1 MNQNIFLIGF
11 MGSGKSHWGHIWAL
25 EHGYTFY
32 DLDTEIEKAFEL
44 SVEEI
49 FEKHGEEKFREL
61 ERYHLR
67 KFEKKKKY
75 LLSCGGGTPCFFDNL
90 EWMKEHGEIIY
101 LKASPE
107 YILDRVMDETT
118 KRPLLKEVNP
128 AELLFFIQKK
138 LKEREPVY
146 LKANHI
152 LEVEKLQNDSLNFLK
167 ENNKKN
173 ELIKPAEVDT
183 QHSKAKEKLKI
194 NQTEKEDKSS
204 FAEKKSKKESK

>member
-1 MNQNIFLIGF
+1 

-25 EHGYTFY
+25 EHAYTFY

-152 LEVEKLQNDSLNFLK
+152 LEVEKLQNDSLNFIK

-183 QHSKAKEKLKI
+183 QHSKEKEKLKN
-194 NQTEKEDKSS
+194 NQTEKENKTS
-204 FAEKKSKKESK
+204 FTEEKSKKESK

>member
-1 MNQNIFLIGF
+1 
-11 MGSGKSHWGHIWAL
+11 MGSGKSYWGHIWAL

-32 DLDTEIEKAFEL
+32 DLDTEIEKAFKMP
-44 SVEEI
+44 VEEI
-49 FEKHGEEKFREL
+49 FEKHGEEKFREM

-67 KFEKKKKY
+67 KFENKKKY

-90 EWMKEHGEIIY
+90 EWMKQHGGIIY

-107 YILDRVMDETT
+107 YILDRVMDETS

-146 LKANHI
+146 LKADHVF
-152 LEVEKLQNDSLNFLK
+152 EVGKLKKNSLNFL
-167 ENNKKN
+167 EKK
-173 ELIKPAEVDT
+173 
-183 QHSKAKEKLKI
+183 KL
-194 NQTEKEDKSS
+194 TKSIE
-204 FAEKKSKKESK
+204 AEKKETLKSKKIEKEIKSSSTVKKSKIGSK

>member
-1 MNQNIFLIGF
+1 

-32 DLDTEIEKAFEL
+32 DLDTEIEKAFEM

-49 FEKHGEEKFREL
+49 FEKHGEDKFREL

-90 EWMKEHGEIIY
+90 EWMKQQGEIIY

-152 LEVEKLQNDSLNFLK
+152 LEVEGLQNDSLNFLK

-173 ELIKPAEVDT
+173 GLAKPAEVDT
-183 QHSKAKEKLKI
+183 QHSKEKEKLKN
-194 NQTEKEDKSS
+194 NQTEKEHKSS
-204 FAEKKSKKESK
+204 LAEEKSKEESK

>member
-1 MNQNIFLIGF
+1 

-32 DLDTEIEKAFEL
+32 DLDAEIEKAFEM

-49 FEKHGEEKFREL
+49 FEKHGEDKFREL

-90 EWMKEHGEIIY
+90 EWMTLHGEIIY
-101 LKASPE
+101 LKASAD
-107 YILDRVMDETT
+107 YILDRVMDETS

-146 LKANHI
+146 FKADHI
-152 LEVEKLQNDSLNFLK
+152 LEVEDLRNDSLDFLK
-167 ENNKKN
+167 ERQKKKVEN
-173 ELIKPAEVDT
+173 KPADQYIEPSTKTINPKTETVVNSSLTVDDT
-183 QHSKAKEKLKI
+183 SLKK
-194 NQTEKEDKSS
+194 T
-204 FAEKKSKKESK
+204 KSKKDSK

>member
-1 MNQNIFLIGF
+1 LNQNIFLIGF

-25 EHGYTFY
+25 EYGYTFY
-32 DLDTEIEKAFEL
+32 DLDTEIEKAFEMR
-44 SVEEI
+44 VEEI
-49 FEKHGEEKFREL
+49 FEAHGEDKFREL

-152 LEVEKLQNDSLNFLK
+152 LEVEKLQNDSLDFIK

-183 QHSKAKEKLKI
+183 QHSKEKEKLKN
-194 NQTEKEDKSS
+194 NQTEKENKTS
-204 FAEKKSKKESK
+204 FTEEKSKKESK

>member
-25 EHGYTFY
+25 EYGYTFY
-32 DLDTEIEKAFEL
+32 DLDTEIEKAFQMR
-44 SVEEI
+44 VEEI
-49 FEKHGEEKFREL
+49 FEAHGEDKFREL

-118 KRPLLKEVNP
+118 KRPLLKEVNS

-173 ELIKPAEVDT
+173 ELTKPAELHT
-183 QHSKAKEKLKI
+183 QHLKEKEKLKN
-194 NQTEKEDKSS
+194 NQTEKENKTS
-204 FAEKKSKKESK
+204 FAEEKSKKESK

>member
-1 MNQNIFLIGF
+1 MNHNIFLIGF

-32 DLDTEIEKAFEL
+32 DLDTEIEKAFEMR
-44 SVEEI
+44 VEEI
-49 FEKHGEEKFREL
+49 FEKHGEDKFREL

-67 KFEKKKKY
+67 KFDKKKKY

-90 EWMKEHGEIIY
+90 EWMKQHGEIIY

-167 ENNKKN
+167 ENNKKT
-173 ELIKPAEVDT
+173 ELTKPAEVDT
-183 QHSKAKEKLKI
+183 QHSKEKEKLKN
-194 NQTEKEDKSS
+194 NQTEKDNKSS
-204 FAEKKSKKESK
+204 FTVKKSKKESK

>member
-1 MNQNIFLIGF
+1 
-11 MGSGKSHWGHIWAL
+11 MGSGKSYWGHIWAL

-32 DLDTEIEKAFEL
+32 DLDTEIEKAFKMP
-44 SVEEI
+44 VEEI
-49 FEKHGEEKFREL
+49 FEKHGEEKFREM

-67 KFEKKKKY
+67 KFENKKKY

-90 EWMKEHGEIIY
+90 EWMKQHGEIIY

-107 YILDRVMDETT
+107 YILDRVMDETS

-146 LKANHI
+146 LKADHVF
-152 LEVEKLQNDSLNFLK
+152 EVGKLKKNSLNLL
-167 ENNKKN
+167 EKK
-173 ELIKPAEVDT
+173 
-183 QHSKAKEKLKI
+183 KL
-194 NQTEKEDKSS
+194 TKSIE
-204 FAEKKSKKESK
+204 AEKKETLKSKKIEKEIKSSSTVKKSKIGSK